1 MTVILYLSFVINFG
15 TFTYIYTHIYIYVE
29 RERGH
34 FISYFVKCIKNI
46 FYQKK

>member
-15 TFTYIYTHIYIYVE
+15 TFAYIYIYIYRE
-29 RERGH
+29 RERGQ